1 MQKWFSVKSEQKR
14 AEIQGLLDLA
24 LQRSSCDTDPYKEK
38 LFIYMKEQPVISVAA
53 SEQGNNLIL
62 SLTIVFRTEGLF
74 LKLLT
79 AQLLAARF
87 SHAG

>member
-38 LFIYMKEQPVISVAA
+38 LFIYMKEQPVTSVAA
-53 SEQGNNLIL
+53 SEHGNNLIFRL
-62 SLTIVFRTEGLF
+62 SLATVFGL
-74 LKLLT
+74 
-79 AQLLAARF
+79 QN
-87 SHAG
+87 

>member
-38 LFIYMKEQPVISVAA
+38 LFIYMKEQPGISVAA
-53 SEQGNNLIL
+53 SEHGNNSIFRL
-62 SLTIVFRTEGLF
+62 SLAYSFWASE
-74 LKLLT
+74 LKVY
-79 AQLLAARF
+79 F
-87 SHAG
+87 SNY